1 MMVIIIVFLTS
12 NQKNSKKLLTFFSN
26 NSILVTVVSTQMI
39 RVLKISTH
47 YIIIKG
53 VKEMELGKRKEM
65 ILSAIVEHYIRT
77 GEPIGS
83 KLLMQTLPISVSSA
97 TIRNEMSELHEMGL
111 LEQPHTSAGRIP
123 SQIGYRY
130 YIDNLMNTNQ
140 LSEEERMLIRSEL
153 EKSMGNPDKL
163 LSKAG
168 EMLARLTGCAAVATT
183 PTDEGATIKH
193 IELMPVGRR
202 IAMIVMM
209 TSSGIIKNGICKTET
224 EITQDMVSCFY
235 DIVNEC
241 FVGHPVSD
249 VGTVMIQTLVASLGE
264 NALTMSPL
272 FVVLADI
279 ASQAQ
284 QAEIR
289 LEGEQNL
296 LNHRE
301 YGSDIYEMMQFF
313 DEKEKLERAI
323 SENKKGLQV
332 IIGRENMYRQLENS
346 SMIIS
351 RYSIGGHDGG
361 AIGIIGPTR
370 LDYARLIPSIEYLTD
385 LVGKMLTDTLE
396 E

>member
-1 MMVIIIVFLTS
+1 
-12 NQKNSKKLLTFFSN
+12 
-26 NSILVTVVSTQMI
+26 
-39 RVLKISTH
+39 
-47 YIIIKG
+47 
-53 VKEMELGKRKEM
+53 MELGKRKEM
-65 ILSAIVEHYIRT
+65 ILAAIVEQYIKS

-83 KLLMQTLPISVSSA
+83 KFLMDALPISVSSA

-123 SQIGYRY
+123 SQAGYRY
-130 YIDNLMNTNQ
+130 YIDNLMNANE
-140 LSEEERMLIRSEL
+140 LSENERELIKNEL
-153 EKSMGNPDKL
+153 ERSMGSPDKL
-163 LSKAG
+163 LEKAG
-168 EMLARLTGCAAVATT
+168 EMLARLTGCAAIATT
-183 PTDEGATIKH
+183 PTDEGAVIKH
-193 IELMPVGRR
+193 IEIMPVGTR

-209 TSSGIIKNGICKTET
+209 TSSGIIKNGICKVET
-224 EITQDMVSCFY
+224 ELTKDMVQCFY

-241 FVGHPVSD
+241 FIGRPVSD
-249 VGTVMIQTLVASLGE
+249 VGTVMIQTLVASLGS
-264 NALTMSPL
+264 NALAMSPL

-279 ASQAQ
+279 ANQAL

-296 LNHRE
+296 LHHRE
-301 YGSDIYEMMQFF
+301 FGNNAYEMMQFF
-313 DEKEKLERAI
+313 DEKDKLERAI
-323 SENKKGLQV
+323 SESKKGLQV

-370 LDYARLIPSIEYLTD
+370 LDYARLIPSIEYLTE